1 MSTNVHENHIENY
14 EIKIRLLVRLRLEQD
29 SYILYHGIRTC
40 GDDDTI
46 QVCIIMCYSLELD
59 SVSCLDFLITEQSSK
74 KVYCLQSVLQSFDL
88 FVERMERV
96 QKWTLLNHDQQWQV
110 CSVVYN
116 WSIIPLSATIQF
128 STKNM
133 YKYVTNWFVKYK
145 YYDKRSICQINFRII
160 LIHK

>member
-116 WSIIPLSATIQF
+116 
-128 STKNM
+128 
-133 YKYVTNWFVKYK
+133 
-145 YYDKRSICQINFRII
+145 
-160 LIHK
+160 